1 MVLTVSQRGALT
13 VCLATYAAR
22 PWPGPAEACAV
33 PPPRGI
39 SDEGNGADAPA
50 VAGAPLAAAPPA
62 TCSKNAPRAASSFQA
77 SAAASSSME
86 NASLMVTR
94 VNTRGAAAP
103 RPRVETRSGRALF
116 YTLFQKPGCPPKF
129 ATWQTY
135 MPTHLKL
142 MSNSCQTH
150 VKLMSNSCQ
159 THVKLMSHEMVNGF
173 RKNVIQR
180 EIRRASRGCC

>member
-1 MVLTVSQRGALT
+1 MISFLPFKGARPPKTLKMVLTVSQRGALEL
-13 VCLATYAAR
+13 CLATYAAR
-22 PWPGPAEACAV
+22 PWPGLAEACAV

-94 VNTRGAAAP
+94 VNTRGAARRGRELKRDLATRTFFYAFSKTSPLP
-103 RPRVETRSGRALF
+103 RG
-116 YTLFQKPGCPPKF
+116 
-129 ATWQTY
+129 QTY
-135 MPTHLKL
+135 MPTHLTNMPTHLTLILHSSYTQLKL
-142 MSNSCQTH
+142 ISNSSQTH
-150 VKLMSNSCQ
+150 V
-159 THVKLMSHEMVNGF
+159 T
-173 RKNVIQR
+173 
-180 EIRRASRGCC
+180 

>member
-1 MVLTVSQRGALT
+1 MISFLPFKGARPPKTLKMVLTVSQRGALT

-116 YTLFQKPGCPPKF
+116 YTLFQNQKPGCRPLPRG
-129 ATWQTY
+129 QTY
-135 MPTHLKL
+135 MPTHLTNMPTHLTLILHSSYTQLKL
-142 MSNSCQTH
+142 ISNSSQTH
-150 VKLMSNSCQ
+150 V
-159 THVKLMSHEMVNGF
+159 T
-173 RKNVIQR
+173 
-180 EIRRASRGCC
+180 